1 MAEKQTVSG
10 KVVPLSHTNTQGQ
23 CMICFMANFGEQQ
36 RVETFMWPYAIPEGT
51 PVKVTVEVGGKARKV
66 KGA

>member
-1 MAEKQTVSG
+1 MAEKQSVSG
-10 KVVPLSHTNTQGQ
+10 VVTKCLNDSCELRLLPTAEY
-23 CMICFMANFGEQQ
+23 FW
-36 RVETFMWPYAIPEGT
+36 WPYAIPEGT

>member
-1 MAEKQTVSG
+1 MEKQTVGG
-10 KVVPLSHTNTQGQ
+10 KVVNKSTIQKASQIEIVFDGLPT
-23 CMICFMANFGEQQ
+23 
-36 RVETFMWPYAIPEGT
+36 TFWWPYAIPEGT